1 MALAVVVLLIALVI
15 VLVAMP
21 YLRQP
26 AVPIRMQS
34 APGRTTAHAVATAIA
49 PTAQVQADFSSLRRA
64 IDQYRATQGRV
75 PADDS
80 ELQQAWRDAFATL
93 PFPTDPYNG
102 QPYAYR
108 TSDGEYSLTSAGPN
122 LRFSSAGQ

>member
-1 MALAVVVLLIALVI
+1 M
-15 VLVAMP
+15 AMP

-26 AVPIRMQS
+26 AVPIQMQR
-34 APGRTTAHAVATAIA
+34 APGRSTAHAVATAIA

-64 IDQYRATQGRV
+64 IEAYRATQGRL
-75 PADDS
+75 PADDG
-80 ELQQAWRDAFATL
+80 ELQQAWRDSFGTL
-93 PFPTDPYNG
+93 PLPTDPYNG

-108 TSDGEYSLTSAGPN
+108 TTEGEYSLTSAGPN